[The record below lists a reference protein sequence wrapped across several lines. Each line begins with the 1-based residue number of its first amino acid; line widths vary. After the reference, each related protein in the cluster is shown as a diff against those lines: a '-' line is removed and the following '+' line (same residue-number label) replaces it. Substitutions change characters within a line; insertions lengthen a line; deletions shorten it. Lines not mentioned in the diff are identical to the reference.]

1 MNQAQFKTRAIDFAS
16 GLVEPTIADVAR
28 EFEIG
33 TERSVSGSPIG
44 IMLCHLARLVG
55 AGFLR
60 LFRAV
65 GRAVQHAMA

>member
-33 TERSVSGSPIG
+33 TERSVSGSLYGHRPQ
-44 IMLCHLARLVG
+44 G
-55 AGFLR
+55 ASPS
-60 LFRAV
+60 
-65 GRAVQHAMA
+65 